1 MQTELRVINL
11 GARGGKVVRRFF
23 KETRPAYSL
32 TPVAIRN
39 AYLLGYITRHE
50 AYDRQLKLG
59 YRPAEAELYLLVIDL
74 AYKRNRKEVKHD

>member
-1 MQTELRVINL
+1 MQTELRVIDL
-11 GARGGKVVRRFF
+11 GKRGGKIVRRFF

-32 TPVAIRN
+32 VPVAVRN

-50 AYDRQLKLG
+50 ALSRQLEFG

-74 AYKRNRKEVKHD
+74 AYKRNRKEVNHD